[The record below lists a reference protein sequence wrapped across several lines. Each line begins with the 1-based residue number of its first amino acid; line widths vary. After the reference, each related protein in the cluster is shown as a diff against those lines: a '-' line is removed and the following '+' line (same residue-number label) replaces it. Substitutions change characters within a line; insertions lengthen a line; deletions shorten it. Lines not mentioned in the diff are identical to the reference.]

1 MTMYVNNDFPI
12 YQTYLVDKN
21 VKVTGYDENRW
32 RSILE
37 TFNYEELQK
46 LNRRLLNI
54 TNSGQARLDELN
66 EITRHY
72 LYNND

>member
-21 VKVTGYDENRW
+21 EKVTGYDENRW
-32 RSILE
+32 RSVLE

-46 LNRRLLNI
+46 LNSRLLNI
-54 TNSGQARLDELN
+54 TNSG
-66 EITRHY
+66 
-72 LYNND
+72 